1 MRENELEKSIHD
13 FIYHE
18 DFSKFDHHEFPGV
31 VPRTAVPSAIIASAV
46 RLVPACLRNSKYY
59 SLILTRSIIGL
70 LVAILLGKVHQR
82 IRFLFGRS
90 VAIFFMVITLSQPH
104 FIFYAS
110 RPLPNIIVM
119 PLGLFQIKGC
129 SRQEFRLKFSRKVVF
144 AKVLTHC
151 YYRQNFK
158 RNPSLPYFICYH
170 IN

>member
-1 MRENELEKSIHD
+1 MCGNELEKSIHD
-13 FIYHE
+13 FIYHD

-31 VPRTAVPSAIIASAV
+31 VPRTAVPSAIVASAV
-46 RLVPACLRNSKYY
+46 RLIPACLRISKYY

-70 LVAILLGKVHQR
+70 LVAILLGKVHRR

-119 PLGLFQIKGC
+119 PLGLFQIIR
-129 SRQEFRLKFSRKVVF
+129 SEFHTEK
-144 AKVLTHC
+144 TH
-151 YYRQNFK
+151 
-158 RNPSLPYFICYH
+158 PT
-170 IN
+170 